1 MSNTNTGNTEAE
13 GKTTESSTRR
23 LTLSVCVLFFAN
35 GAVYG
40 NWLPRL
46 PEIKDRLEVSN
57 SGLAVALLGG
67 GIGGIFGSLVVGRIM
82 LRVGSKRL
90 VLNTLLVLPLFMAL
104 IAFVGRAWML
114 LVVLALIGLIDV
126 MADVAM
132 NAQGVTAQER
142 LGRSIMNRLHGLW
155 SLGFASGTLV
165 GSLCAGFDVDLRVQV
180 VSVAFVLIVLSRA
193 VGRHLAATD
202 PSHDKPGD
210 KAPSRRHLGVV
221 AVALAIAG
229 SGAIALEG
237 APYEWASLLMRD
249 EFGIGSWAGFGTVA
263 FGSGMLLGRFSGDHV
278 QERLGFDRMFR
289 FATVLIVVGLAAAI
303 ITNVV
308 VVGLLGLFVSGV
320 GQSVIF
326 PRLYLVAARIP
337 GLSAGAGLGALMV
350 GLRVGGM
357 ATTLSMG
364 AISDATSLRV
374 ALAVVGIVAL
384 MALLV
389 SNAAVAKRVV

>member
-13 GKTTESSTRR
+13 GKTTESPTRR
-23 LTLSVCVLFFAN
+23 LTLAVSSLFFAN

-57 SGLAVALLGG
+57 SALAVALLGG
-67 GIGGIFGSLVVGRIM
+67 GIGGIVGSLVVGRIM
-82 LRVGSKRL
+82 LRIGSKRV
-90 VLNTLLVLPLFMAL
+90 VLNTLLVLPLFMAT
-104 IAFVGRAWML
+104 IAFVGKAWML
-114 LVVLALIGLIDV
+114 LVVLALIGLVDV

-132 NAQGVTAQER
+132 NAQGVIAQER

-180 VSVAFVLIVLSRA
+180 VSVAIVLIALSRV

-202 PSHDKPGD
+202 PQHDASGD
-210 KAPSRRHLGVV
+210 ATPSRRQLGIV

-229 SGAIALEG
+229 AGAISLEG
-237 APYEWASLLMRD
+237 APNEWASLLMRD

-263 FGSGMLLGRFSGDHV
+263 FGAGMLLGRFSGDHV

-289 FATVLIVVGLAAAI
+289 CATVLIVVGLAAAI

-326 PRLYLVAARIP
+326 PRLYLVAARTP

-364 AISDATSLRV
+364 AISDATNLRM